1 MADLEP
7 GVERLREDLNKLD
20 VATAAYLSD
29 AKIKFVF
36 EGLGQLLSSIFIH
49 SAEKLV
55 FINGITIKKM

>member
-1 MADLEP
+1 M
-7 GVERLREDLNKLD
+7 REDLNKLD

-55 FINGITIKKM
+55 FINGMTIKKM